1 MQCLLVATLSI
12 RHLGENRIMKTAK
25 QWSRRVIVLTALLVA
40 SGTMLLWSQQRSNS
54 PLSRADVKRVQET
67 LRDKGYYDGQIDGM
81 AGSRT
86 DAGLREYQRSE
97 NLPVTGRVDARTA
110 DKLGVGQESVG
121 GSFKGAGEEVGQGG
135 KQAGHEMMKGKP
147 VAAGKEIGKGFGRG
161 GKKVGHGVKEAVN
174 PESDRGDQEKQE
186 QPEIPQ

>member
-1 MQCLLVATLSI
+1 
-12 RHLGENRIMKTAK
+12 MKTAK

-121 GSFKGAGEEVGQGG
+121 GSFKDAGEEVGQGG